1 MNTIHA
7 AAGGTRTAHT
17 IVGVHDRLF
26 TRLAARLDGW
36 FIGLCARAVFAAVLL
51 PYYLNSALIKPGEG
65 FLGIFTPAAGAF
77 AQILP
82 PIAEQYGYDT
92 AAIPFMPWH
101 LIVIAGTISE
111 FVLPVLIVL
120 GLLTRLSALGMMGF
134 IAVQTAV
141 DIAFHGTAPG
151 VLFNTRPLE
160 LLDHRVLW
168 LFPLLVLLLH
178 GPGRVSLDAWLR
190 GRLRG

>member
-1 MNTIHA
+1 MNTVHGT
-7 AAGGTRTAHT
+7 AGGTRTVHT
-17 IVGVHDRLF
+17 IVGLHDRLVAG
-26 TRLAARLDGW
+26 LAARLDGW

-51 PYYLNSALIKPGEG
+51 PYYLNSALTKPGDG
-65 FLGIFTPAAGAF
+65 ILGIFTPAAGAF

-82 PIAEQYGYDT
+82 PIAEQYSYDT
-92 AAIPFMPWH
+92 SAIPFMPWH

-111 FVLPVLIVL
+111 FVLPVLIAL
-120 GLLTRLSALGMMGF
+120 GLLTRLSALGMIGF

-151 VLFNTRPLE
+151 VLFDTRPLE

-168 LFPLLVLLLH
+168 LFPLLVLLVH

-190 GRLRG
+190 DRLRG